1 MKLKVALTIVALLMT
16 TAITTFAQA
25 PKLEGAFKFVSVKF
39 QGGEQT
45 EAQRKG
51 IIVVHGKYM
60 AYVAAG
66 VDRKSWTQEEPE
78 ADRMKKIVE
87 AFNGLAATAGNFE
100 IQGDVITLNQHA
112 QAVPGSM
119 GKPSKWIFKLDGNK
133 LSLKP
138 SGNTNVEF
146 TFERLP

>member
-1 MKLKVALTIVALLMT
+1 MKLKASLTIVALLMA
-16 TAITTFAQA
+16 TAITTFAQT
-25 PKLEGAFKFVSVKF
+25 PKLEGAYKFVSVKF

-51 IIVVHGKYM
+51 MIVVHGKYM

-66 VDRKSWTQEEPE
+66 VDRKTWTQEEPE
-78 ADRMKKIVE
+78 TDRMKKIVE
-87 AFNGLAATAGNFE
+87 AFNGLSATAGNFE

-112 QAVPGSM
+112 QASPGSM
-119 GKPSKWIFKLDGNK
+119 GKPSKWLFKLDGNR

-138 SGNTNVEF
+138 TGNTNVEF